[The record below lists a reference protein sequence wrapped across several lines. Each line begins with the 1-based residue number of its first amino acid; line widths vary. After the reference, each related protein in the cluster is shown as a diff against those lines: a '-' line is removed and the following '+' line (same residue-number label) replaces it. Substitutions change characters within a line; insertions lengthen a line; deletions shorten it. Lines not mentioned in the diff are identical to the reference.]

1 MDRSAGLP
9 RVLAALTG
17 ALLVASTAGAAV
29 VARRDGPAVT
39 ETKVLSAGATSEA
52 LETEPATAA
61 RVSAVPATT
70 APPVA
75 TAAATAEPATGGATT
90 TGTASTADREPAPAS
105 VTDAGPACARLP
117 AGLTREDLL
126 GQRWFA
132 RRVEGRVGGNTLW
145 IEVLPCDLYDGEG
158 LQRAVHVEGMPVRLD
173 YLVDYGDGTS
183 YVAAPMDLCRMGLP
197 STMFGRGASKTYA
210 TPGTYTVQVHLTLR
224 GCAGAATAPQR
235 ITLRA
240 PVDRVA
246 GPRPVPAPELALQTL
261 AP

>member
-1 MDRSAGLP
+1 MDRSARLP
-9 RVLAALTG
+9 RALAALTG
-17 ALLVASTAGAAV
+17 VLLVTSTAAAVV
-29 VARRDGPAVT
+29 VARRDGPAAI

-52 LETEPATAA
+52 LETVPTTP
-61 RVSAVPATT
+61 RVSAVPVTA
-70 APPVA
+70 APPA
-75 TAAATAEPATGGATT
+75 AAEAATAEPATGGATT
-90 TGTASTADREPAPAS
+90 TGNASTADREPAPAS
-105 VTDAGPACARLP
+105 VTDADPACARLP
-117 AGLTREDLL
+117 EGLTREDLL

-158 LQRAVHVEGMPVRLD
+158 LQVAVHVEGMPVSLD

-224 GCAGAATAPQR
+224 SCAGAAAAPQR

-246 GPRPVPAPELALQTL
+246 GPRPVPVPELGLQTI